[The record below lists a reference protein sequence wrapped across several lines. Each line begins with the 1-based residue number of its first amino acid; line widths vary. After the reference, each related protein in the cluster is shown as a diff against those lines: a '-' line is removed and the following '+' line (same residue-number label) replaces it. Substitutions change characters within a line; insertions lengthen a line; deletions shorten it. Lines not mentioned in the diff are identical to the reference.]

1 MRCLFALFCIIGL
14 FIPANQPALADVVVI
29 LRTEPFSET
38 TDGSQLSGGVVT
50 LKNYGE
56 TPVDIYEW
64 VKSQHWHAV
73 KVENDLTSLA
83 PGQTVS
89 VTFRPMEQFDGSET
103 DSQQFD
109 LSSSLLGTLDGNYY
123 SNDAPQSSP
132 FDYMNR
138 LDADETNDVN
148 PLNNTAGSASIGE
161 HTDDDDEGS
170 AIAIPEPANIL
181 LFAIL
186 AVSGIAF
193 AIWHRSSI
201 QKSTDPNRNPTAEAR

>member
-38 TDGSQLSGGVVT
+38 TDGSHLSGGVVT

-56 TPVDIYEW
+56 TPVDIHEW

-83 PGQTVS
+83 PGQIVS
-89 VTFRPMEQFDGSET
+89 VTFRPMEQFDNSDT
-103 DSQQFD
+103 QTQQFD
-109 LSSSLLGTLDGNYY
+109 LGSSLLGTLDGNYY
-123 SNDAPQSSP
+123 SNDVPRNDP
-132 FDYMNR
+132 FDDMNR
-138 LDADETNDVN
+138 LDANESNGISDELN
-148 PLNNTAGSASIGE
+148 PFRDSSQSADIE
-161 HTDDDDEGS
+161 DDDEES

-186 AVSGIAF
+186 AISGIAF